1 MFKESIIMSWKNI
14 IHNKMR
20 SFLTILGIVIGVA
33 AIIALITIVQ
43 GVIDNVD
50 EQFEDLGA
58 NTLMVQATGT
68 PLKSGLTDNDIKE
81 LTNIDGITGM
91 GPTVSTSMDIYYNGT
106 IHEDEIIK
114 GNNEMFFMK
123 NAKLIIKGRGINV
136 LDVENKNRVCVISTD
151 LEKKLFL
158 GDESIGKSISLKG
171 VPYLIIGVLAKNE
184 GASPVANMILS
195 EEASIMIPYKNVL
208 SLTGTKNIVSI
219 ELYMDPAGD
228 KEIITESVKNVLNA
242 AFNYKDDSYTL
253 IEMDSLLDV
262 MKTMQGM
269 MKGMLVGIASISLV
283 VGGIGIMNMML
294 VSVTERTTEIGL
306 RKALGAE
313 PRSIQL
319 QFMIEAV
326 FLSLLGGFIGILLG
340 GLISYVASKAIGI
353 ALPLSASA
361 VGLGFGF
368 SAVVGIIFGSAPARK
383 ASKLNPIDALRSV

>member
-136 LDVENKNRVCVISTD
+136 LDVQNKNRVCVISTD

-171 VPYLIIGVLAKNE
+171 VQYTVIGVLAKNE

-195 EEASIMIPYKNVL
+195 EDASIMIPYKNVL

-219 ELYMDPAGD
+219 ELYMDPTGD
-228 KEIITESVKNVLNA
+228 KEIITESVKNALNA

-262 MKTMQGM
+262 MKTLQGM

>member
-1 MFKESIIMSWKNI
+1 MLKESIIMSWKNI

-136 LDVENKNRVCVISTD
+136 LDVQNKNRVCVISTD

-171 VPYLIIGVLAKNE
+171 VQYTVIGVLAKNE

-195 EEASIMIPYKNVL
+195 EDASIMIPYKNVL

-219 ELYMDPAGD
+219 ELYMDPTGD
-228 KEIITESVKNVLNA
+228 KEIITDSVKNALNA

-340 GLISYVASKAIGI
+340 GLISYVASKAIGV

>member
-81 LTNIDGITGM
+81 LTDIDGITGM

-136 LDVENKNRVCVISTD
+136 LDVQNKNRVCVISTD

-158 GDESIGKSISLKG
+158 GHESIGKSISLKG

-208 SLTGTKNIVSI
+208 SLTGVKNIVSI

-228 KEIITESVKNVLNA
+228 KEIITESVRNVLNA

-340 GLISYVASKAIGI
+340 GLISYIASKAIGI

>member
-1 MFKESIIMSWKNI
+1 
-14 IHNKMR
+14 MR

-136 LDVENKNRVCVISTD
+136 LDVQNKNRVCVISTD

-158 GDESIGKSISLKG
+158 GHESIGKSISLKG

-208 SLTGTKNIVSI
+208 SLTGVKNIVSI
-219 ELYMDPAGD
+219 ELYMDPASN
-228 KEIITESVKNVLNA
+228 KEIITESVRNVLNA

-340 GLISYVASKAIGI
+340 GLISYIASKAIGI
-353 ALPLSASA
+353 ALPLSGSA